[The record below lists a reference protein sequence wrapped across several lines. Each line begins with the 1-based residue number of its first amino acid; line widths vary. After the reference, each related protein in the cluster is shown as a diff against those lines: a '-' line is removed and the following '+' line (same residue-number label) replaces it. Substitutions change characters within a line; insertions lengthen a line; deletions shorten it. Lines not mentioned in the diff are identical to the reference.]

1 MGYWFWRSSCT
12 DHSTSGYDIF
22 YSEAVKEVENT
33 FAQKNA
39 TRRVNCIDAYNI
51 GNFGLAF

>member
-1 MGYWFWRSSCT
+1 MGYWFRRSSCT